1 MQFIRK
7 SAIAL
12 LFAVAVLLVST
23 PVQTARAADPVE
35 SITMSPTSKTY
46 KVDPGQT
53 FDDTLTVVND
63 GDTAY
68 DFTVYAAPYS
78 VNNSAY
84 EPNFTSTVANADA
97 YTWVQFKQVLWHA
110 EAHETIKIPYT
121 VYVSKKASP
130 GGHYG
135 VLFAETQPTTSND
148 VAATLGR
155 KKRVGAILYATVSGD
170 VKLSG
175 KVAGTKINW
184 FQTGGSLTITSS
196 VNNTGNSDFIATVT
210 YQVMDIFGSVKYDF
224 TGEYAVLPS
233 TTRDIHLGWANTP
246 WFGLYKVHVT
256 TAFLDQKESAESYV
270 LVMPMWLVWLIGGVV
285 LTGGVYAGWRHFS
298 RSRR

>member
-1 MQFIRK
+1 MQFLSK
-7 SAIAL
+7 SAVAL
-12 LFAVAVLLVST
+12 LLAMAVLLVFT
-23 PVQTARAADPVE
+23 PVEIVQAAEPVE
-35 SITMSPTSKTY
+35 SITLSPTSKTY

-53 FDDTLTVVND
+53 FEDTLTVVND

-97 YTWVQFKQVLWHA
+97 YTWVQFKQVAWHA

-121 VYVSKKASP
+121 VYVNKKASP

-135 VLFAETQPTTSND
+135 VLFAETQPASGSEG
-148 VAATLGR
+148 AATLGR

-175 KVAGTKINW
+175 NVASTRINW
-184 FQTGGSLTITSS
+184 FQTKAPLTGTSS
-196 VNNTGNSDFIATVT
+196 VTNTGNSDFVATVT
-210 YQVMDIFGSVKYDF
+210 YQVADVFGSVKYSSKGD
-224 TGEYAVLPS
+224 YVVLPT
-233 TTRDIHLGWANTP
+233 TTRDITVGWADAP
-246 WFGLYKVHVT
+246 WFGLYRVHVT
-256 TAFLDQKESAESYV
+256 TAFLDQTKVTESYV
-270 LVMPMWLVWLIGGVV
+270 LMMPIWLLALVGVTV
-285 LTGGVYAGWRHFS
+285 LAGGVYAFRRHLPWA
-298 RSRR
+298 RR

>member
-1 MQFIRK
+1 MQFVSK
-7 SAIAL
+7 TAIAL
-12 LFAVAVLLVST
+12 LFAMAVLLVST
-23 PVQTARAADPVE
+23 SAETARAADPVE
-35 SITMSPTSKTY
+35 SIAMSPTSKTY
-46 KVDPGQT
+46 KVDPGEA
-53 FDDTLTVVND
+53 FEDTLTVVND

-78 VNNSAY
+78 VKNSAY

-110 EAHETIKIPYT
+110 EPHETIKIPYT
-121 VYVSKKASP
+121 MYVNKKASP

-135 VLFAETQPTTSND
+135 VLFAETQPTNSVD
-148 VAATLGR
+148 GAATLGR

-175 KVAGTKINW
+175 KVDNTKINW
-184 FQTGGSLTITSS
+184 FQTGGPLAVTSS

-210 YQVMDIFGSVKYDF
+210 YRVTDIFGSAKYSYK
-224 TGEYAVLPS
+224 GEYVVLPS
-233 TTRDIHLGWANTP
+233 TTRDINLGWASTP
-246 WFGLYKVHVT
+246 WFGLYKVYVT
-256 TAFLDQKESAESYV
+256 TAFLDQKKSAESYV
-270 LVMPMWLVWLIGGVV
+270 LVMPVWLLWLVGGVV
-285 LTGGVYAGWRHFS
+285 FIGGVYAAWRHFS